1 MITRRKA
8 ILLRKIIE
16 KAATS
21 LSDTDAL
28 AAIELY
34 PSWQVGVDYAVDER
48 IRYDNVL
55 YRVVQ
60 AHTSQ
65 NGWEPSI
72 VPALFTPVALP
83 GEIPVWVQPTG
94 AQDAYQTG
102 DKVWYPDK
110 QGSIYIST
118 VDNNV
123 WQPGVYGWDL
133 V

>member
-16 KAATS
+16 KAAAS

-34 PSWQVGVDYAVDER
+34 PSWQVGVDYTVDER

-65 NGWEPSI
+65 NGWEPPM

-102 DKVWYPDK
+102 DKVYYPDK
-110 QGSIYIST
+110 QGSIYISI

>member
-1 MITRRKA
+1 MITRRKV

-34 PSWQVGVDYAVDER
+34 PSWQVGVDYAADER

-65 NGWEPSI
+65 NGWEPPM

-83 GEIPVWVQPTG
+83 GEIPIWVQPSG

-110 QGSIYIST
+110 QGSIYISI

>member
-1 MITRRKA
+1 M
-8 ILLRKIIE
+8 
-16 KAATS
+16 
-21 LSDTDAL
+21 
-28 AAIELY
+28 
-34 PSWQVGVDYAVDER
+34 
-48 IRYDNVL
+48 
-55 YRVVQ
+55 
-60 AHTSQ
+60 
-65 NGWEPSI
+65 

-83 GEIPVWVQPTG
+83 GEIPVWAQPSG

-110 QGSIYIST
+110 QGSIYISI